1 MSTKKKTIKDKKT
14 KKETKVKA
22 KKEPYKIKPTF
33 ESTRV
38 LPHKIK
44 GNNVHMSV
52 VKLNPTENNSIANIE
67 TFVNSMRTNFKGVSS
82 YQIMVSFST
91 GKQYSCNSWSDI
103 GTEFE
108 MQDFSSLYVDIGEI
122 TKIHFLLNM

>member
-1 MSTKKKTIKDKKT
+1 MPAKKKIIKEKETKT
-14 KKETKVKA
+14 KKET
-22 KKEPYKIKPTF
+22 KIKPTF
-33 ESTRV
+33 ESTRI

-52 VKLNPTENNSIANIE
+52 LKLNPNDDNSLENIE
-67 TFVNSMRTNFKGVSS
+67 NFVNSMRRNFKDVSS
-82 YQIMVSFST
+82 YQIMLTFDS

-103 GTEFE
+103 NKEFI
-108 MQDFSSLYVDIGEI
+108 MLDFNSLYVDIGEI